1 MTALQNLGSPPPCE
15 SYATVRSIEPME
27 GCQKMDKVRIEKVP
41 HSEEIIGAK
50 RWEEERGEFVQIS
63 YQEEIRHLAIFEI
76 RKGFSRGNHYHEK
89 KEEIFYVV
97 SGRMRA
103 LFVDMDSLQR
113 EEHFLE
119 KGDKI
124 RIKPRCGHIF
134 LGMENALVVEYSPQV
149 YDGEDR
155 YGIDSGLKML
165 A

>member
-1 MTALQNLGSPPPCE
+1 MIALQSLRSSLPCE
-15 SYATVRSIEPME
+15 SYATVRSIETIE
-27 GCQKMDKVRIEKVP
+27 GCQMMDKVLIEKVP
-41 HSEEIIGAK
+41 QSEEIIGAK

-76 RKGFSRGNHYHEK
+76 RKEFSRGNHYHEK

-97 SGRMRA
+97 SGKMRA
-103 LFVDMDSLQR
+103 LFADMDSLQR
-113 EEHFLE
+113 EEYLLE

-134 LGMENALVVEYSPQV
+134 FGLEDALVVEYSPQI
-149 YDGEDR
+149 YDSEDR
-155 YGIDSGLKML
+155 YPIDSGLKML